1 MIVSSITDNAV
12 FQFLTVTFIF
22 VVVLALTYFTTR
34 WIGSYQKKQ
43 MSYGAIKIIESY
55 RLSGSKVMNIV
66 KAGDKCFLI
75 AVCKDTVTLIGEVS
89 EESLELKK
97 TENETE
103 SFGTVFSRFKVQHK
117 DETDDEHKKEDSFD
131 NN

>member
-43 MSYGAIKIIESY
+43 MSYGSIKIIESY

-89 EESLELKK
+89 EGSLELKK
-97 TENETE
+97 TEDETE